1 MVCGSLQDQQMALD
15 FFLSIPM
22 AFILMLIIALIT
34 AVALITPLPPGLAA
48 RCSPRILV
56 SYIKKRNRKGLMIL
70 EDILFSLD

>member
-1 MVCGSLQDQQMALD
+1 MILVYGSLQDHQMALD

-22 AFILMLIIALIT
+22 VFLMRTIFVVFILKVILMLIIVLIY

-56 SYIKKRNRKGLMIL
+56 SYI
-70 EDILFSLD
+70 